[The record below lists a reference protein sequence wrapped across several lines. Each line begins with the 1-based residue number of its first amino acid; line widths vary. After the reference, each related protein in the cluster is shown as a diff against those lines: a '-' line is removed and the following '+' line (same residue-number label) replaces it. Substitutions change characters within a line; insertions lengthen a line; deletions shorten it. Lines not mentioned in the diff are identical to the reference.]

1 MFNVICFIVTIISL
15 LFAAYK
21 AVEAKAYK
29 TRLYRVH
36 AAYHTAY
43 GWLIAGEGC
52 HYTMETLMATL
63 NDCVH
68 Y

>member
-15 LFAAYK
+15 LFATYK

-29 TRLYRVH
+29 TRLHRVYT
-36 AAYHTAY
+36 AYHTAY
-43 GWLIAGEGC
+43 GRLTAGEEC
-52 HYTMETLMATL
+52 HYTMGTLMATL

-68 Y
+68 N